1 MCLLSSF
8 AIGLPAVS
16 LHTDCVTQILND
28 ILLISMNSQRF
39 TFLALLDL
47 SSAFDTIVDNRI
59 FLERLRSKFGIRRKV
74 LSWFS
79 SYLSGRSQRVMLNGT
94 LSDSSDLNFGIP
106 QDSCLGPLI
115 FILYM
120 PPNCSILLT
129 ITSQIHMVLLMTLSC
144 MCHSNLTTHA
154 INVKRS
160 R

>member
-1 MCLLSSF
+1 LQSAYRRYHSTQTALLK
-8 AIGLPAVS
+8 V
-16 LHTDCVTQILND
+16 LND
-28 ILLISMNSQRF
+28 ILLISMNSQRV
-39 TFLALLDL
+39 TLLALLDL
-47 SSAFDTIVDNRI
+47 SSAFDTIDHRI
-59 FLERLRSKFGIRRKV
+59 LLERLRSKLGIRGKV

-94 LSDSSDLNFGIP
+94 LSDPSNLNFGVP

-115 FILYM
+115 FILYVSKLFDII
-120 PPNCSILLT
+120 NYHY
-129 ITSQIHMVLLMTLSC
+129 SQIHMVLLMTLSC